1 MLTSQLQ
8 QCRLGVDVIDD
19 EHFCLLA
26 ELHDLI
32 DLVRSGEPYDDAVE
46 DLKRNLRAHFDREDV
61 LMSQMKYPY
70 IAAHLRDHNNLL
82 ELVDKFSN
90 QVRIGTSLAYSTMV
104 VENIFVDHI
113 TNFDSQYVDFM
124 KRKYTPHDV

>member
-1 MLTSQLQ
+1 MLASQLQ
-8 QCRLGVDVIDD
+8 QCRLGVDDIDD
-19 EHFCLLA
+19 EHFRLLE

-32 DLVRSGEPYDDAVE
+32 DLVRSGEPYEEAVNN
-46 DLKRNLRAHFDREDV
+46 LKQNLRTHFEREDE
-61 LMSQMKYPY
+61 LMTRMRYPY

-82 ELVDKFSN
+82 DLVDKFSS

-104 VENIFVDHI
+104 VENIFADHI
-113 TNFDSQYVDFM
+113 INFDSQYVDFM

>member
-19 EHFCLLA
+19 EHFRLLA
-26 ELHDLI
+26 EVFI
-32 DLVRSGEPYDDAVE
+32 ELVRSGEPYDAAVE
-46 DLKRNLRAHFDREDV
+46 DLKRNLRAHFDREDL
-61 LMSQMKYPY
+61 LMKQMKYPY

-82 ELVDKFSN
+82 ELVDKFST

-104 VENIFVDHI
+104 VENIFADHI